1 MSKKHDNGPA
11 VLPESLQLPCTGVD
25 SHAHLDLRHFGQD
38 LDAVLARAKK
48 TGVAQIG
55 NVFLSIEAWRQ
66 GQELFARHPNVF
78 FLLGIHPT
86 DAALCTPETLDAIR
100 AAFNAD
106 ARLKALGE
114 IGLDY
119 YWKDC
124 PPPVQRAAFTAQLN
138 LARELEKPV
147 VIHSRDAYDET
158 LAMLLDQGF
167 SNYPV
172 LWHCFGGDAAQAERL
187 VAEGWHLSI
196 PGPVSFPAN
205 HALRE
210 ALRHIP
216 LDRLM
221 TETDCPYLAPTPYRG
236 KRNEPAYTAFTVS
249 VMAGALGMSAAELW
263 TSCGNTARTFFNLES
278 NTPSC

>member
-1 MSKKHDNGPA
+1 MSKTHRNGPA
-11 VLPESLQLPCTGVD
+11 IAPESLHLPCTGVD
-25 SHAHLDLRHFGQD
+25 SHAHLDLKHFGQD
-38 LDAVLARAKK
+38 LEETLLRAQK

-55 NVFLSIEAWRQ
+55 NVFLSIEAWEK
-66 GQELFARHPNVF
+66 GQQLFARHPNVF

-86 DAALCTPETLDAIR
+86 DAALCSPETLDAMQK
-100 AAFNAD
+100 AFGAD
-106 ARLKALGE
+106 PRLKALGE

-124 PPPVQRAAFTAQLN
+124 PPSVQRGAFTAQLH
-138 LARELEKPV
+138 LARQLDLPV

-158 LAMLLDQGF
+158 LAMLLDLGF

-172 LWHCFGGDAAQAERL
+172 LWHCFGGDAAQAQRL
-187 VAEGWHLSI
+187 VAEGWYISI

-205 HALRE
+205 QALRE

-216 LDRLM
+216 LNRLM
-221 TETDCPYLAPTPYRG
+221 TETDCPYLAPLPYRG

-249 VMAGALGMSAAELW
+249 VMAQELGMSPAELW
-263 TSCGNTARTFFNLES
+263 TSCGNTARRFFRLGDDS
-278 NTPSC
+278 SC